1 MTDVMADT
9 FAGLR
14 GKKDERGRSTARR
27 ALSLTTG
34 QNRDGEQQLEMV
46 WVPSKDR
53 VACTNM
59 TVSQQSWLKV
69 HKYLSSNVQE

>member
-1 MTDVMADT
+1 MADT

-14 GKKDERGRSTARR
+14 GKKDVRGKSTARR

-34 QNRDGEQQLEMV
+34 QTEMEMI
-46 WVPSKDR
+46 WVPRKGR
-53 VACTNM
+53 VACTNTEM

>member
-27 ALSLTTG
+27 TLSLTTG

-46 WVPSKDR
+46 WAPSKGR
-53 VACTNM
+53 VACTNMEM
-59 TVSQQSWLKV
+59 TVSQQSW
-69 HKYLSSNVQE
+69 